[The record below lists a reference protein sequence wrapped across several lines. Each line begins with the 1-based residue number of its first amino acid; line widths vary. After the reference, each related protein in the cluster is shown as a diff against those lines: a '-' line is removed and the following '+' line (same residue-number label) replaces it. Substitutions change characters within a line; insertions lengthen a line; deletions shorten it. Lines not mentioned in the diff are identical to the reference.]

1 MMPHPSS
8 SSLPSGGG
16 LYPSPL
22 SGLIHSRRLGLSL
35 GINVL
40 PADGK
45 VCTFDCLYC
54 ECGFNADCRP
64 HRPMPSRQEV
74 AEALEQRLQELVA
87 QGVCPDSLTFS
98 GNGEPTLHPEFTGI
112 IDDVLRLRD
121 RYVPKAMV
129 SVLSNATQVVRDEVR
144 AALMRVDNPIM
155 KLDTVS
161 PQFIREVDRPTGHYD
176 VEQIVEA
183 LCRMEGKA
191 IVQTMFLSRHGQSN
205 ATEQYTAPWMDALR
219 RIRPKEVM
227 IYTIDRPTPDDSLRK
242 VPPDVLDAIRDLV
255 EGAGFPCIVAY

>member
-1 MMPHPSS
+1 MTS
-8 SSLPSGGG
+8 

-35 GINVL
+35 GINIL
-40 PADGK
+40 PPDGK

-54 ECGFNADCRP
+54 ECGFNAARRP
-64 HRPMPSRQEV
+64 HSPMPTRQAV
-74 AEALEQRLQELVA
+74 AEALEQRLRELVA
-87 QGVCPDSLTFS
+87 QGVRPDTLTFS
-98 GNGEPTLHPEFTGI
+98 GNGEPTLHPEFAAI

-121 RYVPKAMV
+121 RYVPEAKV
-129 SVLSNATQVVRDEVR
+129 SVLSNATQVVRHEVR

-161 PQFIREVDRPTGHYD
+161 PQFISEVDRPTGHYD

-183 LCRMEGKA
+183 LCQMEGKA
-191 IVQTMFLSRHGQSN
+191 IVQTMFLSRDGKSN
-205 ATEQYTAPWMDALR
+205 ATPELVLPWIEALK

-227 IYTIDRPTPDDSLRK
+227 VYTIDRPTPDGSLQK
-242 VPPDVLDAIRDLV
+242 VPPATLDAIRDQV
-255 EGAGFPCIVAY
+255 TAVGFPCIAAY